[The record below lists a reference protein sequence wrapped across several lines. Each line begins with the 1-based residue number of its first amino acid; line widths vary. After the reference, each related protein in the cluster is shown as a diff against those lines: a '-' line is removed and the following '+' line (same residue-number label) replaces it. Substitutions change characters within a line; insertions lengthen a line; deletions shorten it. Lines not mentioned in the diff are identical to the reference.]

1 LSDSPPEKDVQ
12 WSEEGIASSY
22 KFVQKI
28 CNLHLSIIKQMK
40 KNYPNKI
47 EDKLTQYTNKFIKNI
62 SHNLENFSY
71 NIIIA
76 NMHEMYSFFNK
87 EIKKEYSKTTL
98 INNYKKILVTLIP
111 IIPHFSNEALE
122 KINQN
127 EQIFWPTYDESLLIE
142 KVIPFVIQIN
152 GKKRGLIEVNR
163 DITETELMKIVI
175 EQSNIKKYLENKN
188 IKKKIFIKNKLVNII
203 I

>member
-1 LSDSPPEKDVQ
+1 
-12 WSEEGIASSY
+12 
-22 KFVQKI
+22 
-28 CNLHLSIIKQMK
+28 
-40 KNYPNKI
+40 
-47 EDKLTQYTNKFIKNI
+47 
-62 SHNLENFSY
+62 
-71 NIIIA
+71 
-76 NMHEMYSFFNK
+76 
-87 EIKKEYSKTTL
+87 L